1 MKGIRRARSLT
12 ESAVAIETGRIHH
25 LDNARVA
32 EHIDK
37 AMRPAQQ
44 DRSFDSVLGKT
55 FAILESFRVDDRGVT
70 LGELCRRTGL
80 AKSTIHRLLRELIEY
95 GMIDTNEYG
104 RYLPG
109 LRLFEFARL
118 VPMAT
123 DLRDVALPFIEDL
136 YEATHE
142 TVHLG
147 ILDGTDVVYIEKIV
161 GHRISA
167 VQTRVGGRMPAYCTG
182 LGKAMLAHSPPEVID
197 AVLSGGLVPLTRF
210 TITVPAV
217 LEDELKKIAE
227 TGIAHD
233 REESHAGLVCVAA
246 PVFGVGN
253 RVLAAISV
261 SGTTSRAIPDAL
273 GPAVRATS
281 LALSRA
287 LRLAGVSRVGAA
299 VPINDRN

>member
-1 MKGIRRARSLT
+1 MC
-12 ESAVAIETGRIHH
+12 
-25 LDNARVA
+25 
-32 EHIDK
+32 
-37 AMRPAQQ
+37 PAQQ
-44 DRSFDSVLGKT
+44 DRPNDSVLGKT

-70 LGELCRRTGL
+70 LGEVGKRTGL
-80 AKSTIHRLLRELIEY
+80 AKSTIHRLLRELKEY
-95 GMIDTNEYG
+95 GVIETTDNG
-104 RYLPG
+104 RYVPG
-109 LRLFEFARL
+109 LRLFELARL

-123 DLRDVALPFIEDL
+123 DLRETALPFIEDL

-147 ILDGTDVVYIEKIV
+147 ILDGTEVVYIEKIA

-182 LGKAMLAHSPPEVID
+182 LGKAMLAYSPPEVLE

-217 LEDELKKIAE
+217 LGEELKKIAE
-227 TGIAHD
+227 SGIAYD
-233 REESHAGLVCVAA
+233 REESRAGLVCVAA

-253 RVLAAISV
+253 RLLASISV
-261 SGTTSRAIPDAL
+261 SGTTSRANPDAL

-299 VPINDRN
+299 ARINDWG